1 MNFLAWRTRRHAREL
16 IPWTQT
22 PPLLVLVMLTALLR
36 RGSIMASK
44 SVLWCLIVVLV
55 AYITLKIGTW
65 EPSKYP
71 YRPIVDSEYDYII
84 VGAGSAGCVLA
95 NRLSEVSN
103 STVLLIEA
111 GGPDDKPE
119 IHIPMAYT
127 ELQKSEVDWQY
138 FTSPQK
144 DSCFFL
150 DSQRSCWPRGKV
162 LGGSSAINAMVYT
175 RGNKDDYERWKYG
188 HGADGWGW
196 DDVFPYFKK
205 SEDFRAEGDRDHHGY
220 GGPLTV
226 SKASFISPGSHAFVN
241 AFKEMGYDEID
252 YNGASQIGA
261 SFTQQT
267 TKNGVRWST
276 ARAFLHPVRYRPNLF
291 VWTGMSVRGLE
302 LDGDRA
308 VAVKVVDTDS
318 FKTGAEVKVRAR
330 KEIILSAGAV
340 GSPHIL
346 LLSGIGP
353 AEHLKEMG
361 IPLHMDLPVGKNLQ
375 DHIMIPLSFST
386 TIPPNTGL
394 TFTKQLLSSY
404 SVLFQY
410 LLSGSGPFSTSVQE
424 SHGFIRSGLQE
435 KNDSRPDIHVI
446 FVAAQT
452 SLPDLCKYC
461 MGFDASSRL
470 FGEEILLDEPL
481 TTATILP
488 ALLHPK
494 SIGEIRLDPS
504 GKKYDPPIIDPK
516 YLSHPD
522 DVEVLLKGIRF
533 AEKLL
538 NTSAFDIFRT
548 NEDISLMNKLTDHPF
563 DKDSDE
569 FWRWYM
575 KQVPLTVYHPIGTC
589 KMGGE
594 EDESRVVGANLKVRG
609 FNNLRVVDASIMP
622 EVVSGNTNAATI
634 MIAEKAADMIKEDN
648 EAL

>member
-1 MNFLAWRTRRHAREL
+1 M
-16 IPWTQT
+16 
-22 PPLLVLVMLTALLR
+22 
-36 RGSIMASK
+36 
-44 SVLWCLIVVLV
+44 LWCLIVVLV

-291 VWTGMSVRGLE
+291 VWTGKSVRGLE

-361 IPLHMDLPVGKNLQ
+361 IPLHIDLPVGKNLQ
-375 DHIMIPLSFST
+375 DHIMIPLAFST
-386 TIPPNTGL
+386 EIPLESGITL
-394 TFTKQLLSSY
+394 TKDIILSY
-404 SVLFQY
+404 SSLFEY
-410 LLSGSGPFSTSVQE
+410 LVMGSGPLSVSIQE
-424 SHGFIRSGLQE
+424 AHGFLQSE
-435 KNDSRPDIHVI
+435 LQDKDDTRPDLQMLLYNVVADPNEVFKFCLSIETLIHHI
-446 FVAAQT
+446 GKEAAYT
-452 SLPDLCKYC
+452 PSVGGIIIP
-461 MGFDASSRL
+461 
-470 FGEEILLDEPL
+470 
-481 TTATILP
+481 T
-488 ALLHPK
+488 LLHPK
-494 SIGEIRLDPS
+494 SSGEVRLDPS
-504 GKKYDPPIIDPK
+504 GEKYDPPIMDPK

-533 AEKLL
+533 AEKML
-538 NTSAFDIFRT
+538 NTSAFDMFRT
-548 NEDISLMNKLTDHPF
+548 KGDISLLNEFLYNLPHAKG
-563 DKDSDE
+563 SDN
-569 FWRWYM
+569 FWRWFIRSLTY
-575 KQVPLTVYHPIGTC
+575 TVYHPTGTC
-589 KMGGE
+589 KMGGKG
-594 EDESRVVGANLKVRG
+594 DETSVVGANLKVRG

-622 EVVSGNTNAATI
+622 EVVSGNTNAPTI
-634 MIAEKAADMIKEDN
+634 MIAEKAADMIKEAN
-648 EAL
+648 KPK